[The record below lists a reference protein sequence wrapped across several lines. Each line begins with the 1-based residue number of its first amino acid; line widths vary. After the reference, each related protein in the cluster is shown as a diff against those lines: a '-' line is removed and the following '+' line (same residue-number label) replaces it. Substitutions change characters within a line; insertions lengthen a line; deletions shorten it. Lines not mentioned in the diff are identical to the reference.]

1 MAVTTQQRRPQGKDC
16 VSDEKWALVL
26 NDSRFPMPRAVVSEE
41 LVREQACVPDGYLLV
56 RDHNSPHDPVIRRG
70 ADIDLREGNVFK
82 LVKESDAVLDDNCQ
96 SPAKLAWFL
105 SDAWEIT
112 VKPKQAGG
120 SLRRLHDVPEN
131 LDLFRDRESPCD
143 DLICG
148 DDELEFA
155 DGPVFDTRPVEVTI
169 KINKQDVVFTI
180 REPQVSTIKETAKAQ
195 GVSVEP
201 DFVLYQKLEDGS
213 FSPAIHDD
221 RRVCLM
227 EGMAFRC
234 VATDDNS

>member
-1 MAVTTQQRRPQGKDC
+1 MAVSTQQRRPQDEDC
-16 VSDEKWALVL
+16 LSGAKWALAL
-26 NDSRFPMPRAVVSEE
+26 NDSRFPMPRAVVPEE
-41 LVREQACVPDGYLLV
+41 LVREQACVPDSHLLV
-56 RDHNSPHDPVIRRG
+56 RDHNSPHDPAIPRG

-82 LVKESDAVLDDNCQ
+82 LVKESEAVFDDGCQ

-105 SDAWEIT
+105 NDAWEVT
-112 VKPKQAGG
+112 VKRQQSGS
-120 SLRRLHDVPEN
+120 SLRRLHDVPAN
-131 LDLFRDRESPCD
+131 FDVFRDRESPAD

-148 DDELEFA
+148 DENVEFA
-155 DGPVFDTRPVEVTI
+155 DGPVFDTRPVEVAI
-169 KINKQDVVFTI
+169 RINKQDVVFTI

-213 FSPAIHDD
+213 FGPAIHDD
-221 RRVCLM
+221 RRVCLI
-227 EGMAFRC
+227 EGMSFRC